1 MSYTIGMQ
9 AINLEMPWRVG
20 HTEYCS
26 HPLLV
31 KAVTGR
37 DPGEH
42 YQEITAEYGESHYTR
57 IDTPATAEQ
66 RHALKKITPAAFSPT
81 KLAGEEIRAKMTK
94 TPVGGDP
101 IGGLKVT
108 TDNGWFAVR
117 PSGTENICKIYA
129 ESLKGEDHLHE
140 ILVDAKRL
148 LE

>member
-1 MSYTIGMQ
+1 
-9 AINLEMPWRVG
+9 
-20 HTEYCS
+20 
-26 HPLLV
+26 
-31 KAVTGR
+31 
-37 DPGEH
+37 
-42 YQEITAEYGESHYTR
+42 
-57 IDTPATAEQ
+57 
-66 RHALKKITPAAFSPT
+66 LKKITPAAFSPA

-140 ILVDAKRL
+140 ILVEAKRL
-148 LE
+148 LD